1 MRFAV
6 IAAGAGNRLT
16 EEGMSVPKPLVTV
29 CGEPMIGRLLRIMR
43 NCGAEGISV
52 IVNPANIRT
61 IEYLESVSD
70 IYKLNLVVKATE
82 SSMHSL
88 YELSPWL
95 RDGKSCVT
103 TVDTVFKEDEFRDY
117 VDYFGCNEADG
128 VMGVTDFV
136 DDEKPLYVSVDER
149 GMING
154 FYDGKSCCNYVSGGI
169 YGLTEK
175 SFDTLGRCV
184 AAGQSRMR
192 AFQRQMVA
200 DGLRLE
206 AYRFGKII
214 DVDHISDIAK
224 AEEMIKK

>member
-1 MRFAV
+1 MKFAV
-6 IAAGAGNRLT
+6 IAAGAGSRLAD
-16 EEGMSVPKPLVTV
+16 EGMSVPKPLVTV

-43 NCGAEGISV
+43 GCGAEGISV
-52 IVNPANIRT
+52 IVNPANTGT

-70 IYKLNLVVKATE
+70 IYNLNPVIKATE

-95 RDGKSCVT
+95 RGDKSCVT
-103 TVDTVFKEDEFRDY
+103 TVDTVFREEEFRAY
-117 VDYFGCNEADG
+117 VDYFSRSEADG

-136 DDEKPLYVSVDER
+136 DDEKPLYVGVDEYN
-149 GMING
+149 MIGG
-154 FYDGKSCCNYVSGGI
+154 FYDVESGCRYVSGGI
-169 YGLTEK
+169 YGLTGK
-175 SFDTLGRCV
+175 SFDTLERCV

-192 AFQRQMVA
+192 AFQRQLVA

-206 AYRFGKII
+206 AYGFGQII

-224 AEEMIKK
+224 AEELIGK

>member
-1 MRFAV
+1 MKFAV
-6 IAAGAGNRLT
+6 IAAGAGSRLAD
-16 EEGMSVPKPLVTV
+16 EEMSVPKPLVTV
-29 CGEPMIGRLLRIMR
+29 CGEPMIGRLLGILRG
-43 NCGAEGISV
+43 CGADGISV
-52 IVNPANIRT
+52 IVNPANTRT
-61 IEYLESVSD
+61 IDYLESVSGT
-70 IYKLNLVVKATE
+70 YNLHLVVKATE

-95 RDGKSCVT
+95 RGCKSCVT
-103 TVDTVFKEDEFRDY
+103 TVDTIFREEEFRGY
-117 VDYFGCNEADG
+117 VDYFNLSEADG

-136 DDEKPLYVSVDER
+136 DDEKPLYVGVDEHC
-149 GMING
+149 MING
-154 FYDGKSCCNYVSGGI
+154 FYDGKSGCHCVSGGI

-175 SFDTLGRCV
+175 SFGTLERCV

-206 AYRFGKII
+206 AYRFGQII

-224 AEEMIKK
+224 AEKLIEK